1 MAGEKIAR
9 LRQQS
14 EHCRRMALG
23 LNDYT
28 AISALLKLAQE
39 YDETADQMEAKPTQ
53 NPLGG

>member
-1 MAGEKIAR
+1 MVGEKIAG

-23 LNDYT
+23 LNDDT

-39 YDETADQMEAKPTQ
+39 YDESADRLEAKPTQ